1 MLSSKSRSHTCN
13 NKLRYAKIVV
23 NNVMPAFID
32 SVKNVKIIIYARAA
46 SNKKDIHIITIY
58 F

>member
-1 MLSSKSRSHTCN
+1 
-13 NKLRYAKIVV
+13 
-23 NNVMPAFID
+23 MPAFID
-32 SVKNVKIIIYARAA
+32 PVKNVKIIIYARAA